1 MINFP
6 SHYTATDIQAVKD
19 ISVWCAATARSTTAL
34 ARMIGGSNGTMSA
47 VLRGKYTSSPS
58 PILARVLKAAG
69 QRLPKGWE
77 ALLPDETTAAPCD
90 TPKPAPSAKAEPA
103 ETPPVVCETVQTNY
117 PSNPRPVMTA
127 WEPGAN
133 ISTHEK
139 GVREQIHRLVGKHCS
154 QAPMDLDALLERV
167 GDTPESR
174 RVLDRM
180 VADREV
186 MTAVLI
192 RDGQR
197 CTVLYPVGR
206 VPVERPGRRATAK
219 PRGPNIVIT
228 PSTRAGTGQGSRP

>member
-47 VLRGKYTSSPS
+47 VLRGKYASSPS

-90 TPKPAPSAKAEPA
+90 TPKPAPAA
-103 ETPPVVCETVQTNY
+103 ETPPVVCETVQIN
-117 PSNPRPVMTA
+117 SSSKPRPAMTA
-127 WEPGAN
+127 WEPGAS

-139 GVREQIHRLVGKHCS
+139 GMRERIHRLVEKHCS

-174 RVLDRM
+174 RALDRI

-186 MTAVLI
+186 MTAVVI
-192 RDGQR
+192 RDGER

-228 PSTRAGTGQGSRP
+228 PSTRAGAGKGSRL